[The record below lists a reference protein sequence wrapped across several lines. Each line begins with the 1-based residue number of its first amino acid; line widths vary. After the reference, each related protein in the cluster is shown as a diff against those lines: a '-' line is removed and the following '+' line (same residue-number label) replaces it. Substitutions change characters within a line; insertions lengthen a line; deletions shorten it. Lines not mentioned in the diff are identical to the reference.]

1 MSGHHHDDRDGEG
14 VYVIFLRLSSRCLT
28 LIYTRRVPSK
38 VPLVLFLPLAT
49 APRVVNRS
57 CLLFKA
63 ELRNT
68 FSSDASFLSGTGLFI
83 LWYSN
88 GPEW

>member
-14 VYVIFLRLSSRCLT
+14 VYYMIVLRLSHSRCLT
-28 LIYTRRVPSK
+28 LIYTRHVPSK
-38 VPLVLFLPLAT
+38 VPLVLFLPLAR
-49 APRVVNRS
+49 APRVVSHS

-68 FSSDASFLSGTGLFI
+68 FSSDASFWSGTGLLII
-83 LWYSN
+83 LW
-88 GPEW
+88 